1 MTDRPNPKC
10 DRNSDPSKPRRRA
23 VAYLRMSTEHQQY
36 STENQL
42 AVIER
47 YAAEHGMEIVA
58 TYSDEAKSGLRL
70 ENRPGMRRML
80 ADAQRTDSGFDTIL
94 VYDIS
99 RWGRFQNPDQGAS
112 LEYACE
118 QAQVEVHYCME
129 QFVNDGSPVST
140 IVKAVKRT
148 MAAEYSRELSNK
160 VFAGQCRLIRL
171 GFRQGGM
178 AGYGLRRMRVDQT
191 GAPQG
196 ILLRGQ
202 QKSLQT
208 DRVILVPGPDD
219 EVETVRWIYA
229 QFVDGARLEGE
240 IATTLNER
248 GVRTDLDRPWT
259 RGTVHQVLTNEK
271 YIGNN
276 VYNRHSYKLK
286 KRHVDN
292 PPDEWVR
299 ADGAF
304 DAIVDKALFFTAQGM
319 IRERNR
325 RYSDDEMLDRLK
337 RLLEQEGYLSGFVI
351 DEAENMPSSG
361 AYSSRFGSLVRA
373 YRLVGFT
380 PRRDYHYI
388 EINRA
393 LRRMHAVVVAEAI
406 ADIERIGGAVA
417 RDPATDLL
425 TVNGEFTASIVLAR
439 CQHTRAGSKRWK
451 IRLDT
456 GLAPDLTVA
465 LRMDGTNEAVRDY
478 YLLPLPMLDMHRIR
492 LAENNG
498 LALDAFR
505 FDTLEFFFGMA
516 ERARISELAA

>member
-1 MTDRPNPKC
+1 M
-10 DRNSDPSKPRRRA
+10 
-23 VAYLRMSTEHQQY
+23 
-36 STENQL
+36 
-42 AVIER
+42 
-47 YAAEHGMEIVA
+47 
-58 TYSDEAKSGLRL
+58 
-70 ENRPGMRRML
+70 
-80 ADAQRTDSGFDTIL
+80 
-94 VYDIS
+94 
-99 RWGRFQNPDQGAS
+99 
-112 LEYACE
+112 
-118 QAQVEVHYCME
+118 
-129 QFVNDGSPVST
+129 
-140 IVKAVKRT
+140 
-148 MAAEYSRELSNK
+148 
-160 VFAGQCRLIRL
+160 
-171 GFRQGGM
+171 
-178 AGYGLRRMRVDQT
+178 
-191 GAPQG
+191 
-196 ILLRGQ
+196 
-202 QKSLQT
+202 
-208 DRVILVPGPDD
+208 ILVPGPDE

-229 QFVDGARLEGE
+229 QFVDGGRLEGE
-240 IATTLNER
+240 IAAMLDER
-248 GVRTDLDRPWT
+248 GITTDLDRPWT

-276 VYNRHSYKLK
+276 VYNRHSHKLK

-304 DAIVDKALFFTAQGM
+304 EAIVDKPLFFTAQGM

-337 RLLEQEGYLSGFVI
+337 RLLEQKGYLSGLVI

-380 PRRDYHYI
+380 PDRDYRYI

-393 LRRMHAVVVAEAI
+393 LRRMYAMVVAEAI
-406 ADIERIGGAVA
+406 TDIERIGGTVS
-417 RDPATDLL
+417 RDPDTDLL

-439 CQHTRAGSKRWK
+439 CRHTRAGSRRWK

-478 YLLPLPMLDMHRIR
+478 YLLPLPMLDMYRIR

-505 FDTLEFFFGMA
+505 FDTLEFFFAMA